1 MKNFSKKGNNVER
14 WEQKQRRFY
23 DPCLEN
29 RRKHFKAYKR
39 FPISTSLIFSPCPH
53 PMTCPHRHMCIYRS
67 CF

>member
-14 WEQKQRRFY
+14 WEQKQRRLY

-29 RRKHFKAYKR
+29 RIQHFRAYKASR
-39 FPISTSLIFSPCPH
+39 GVPLIFSSCPH